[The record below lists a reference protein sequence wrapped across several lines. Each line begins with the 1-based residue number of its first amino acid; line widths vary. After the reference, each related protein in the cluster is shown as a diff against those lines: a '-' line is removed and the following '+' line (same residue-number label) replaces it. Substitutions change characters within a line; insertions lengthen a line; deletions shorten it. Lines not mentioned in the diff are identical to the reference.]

1 MKDSSGTTYH
11 YQKGS
16 AGRSA
21 APKAGLA
28 GIYYLYQLE
37 GEGLMLNYGDLSL
50 LEMTEGY
57 RMIINEDGLSG
68 TLYMGEDQDTFRI
81 DLGKKILD
89 FAEMDM
95 AFEDLG
101 NGEIRVS
108 ADSSEEPFLMYLA
121 KDITP
126 YQDQKS
132 TLFDGMSTDESDQQK
147 WWNGSWYGWWMVE
160 DATGAYTELIG
171 SWWDCAAVI
180 EVDEDLQGAMV
191 IYDEYG
197 SLTDPISDAEVSVA
211 MTGTSEHG
219 TMLSQGGYFMDQ
231 DLQDADWM
239 IDPGESDYADTLEF
253 RGSFTVDDGG
263 IDYYVILR
271 PWGTDWS
278 DVVKEDRPY
287 FYEDWYL
294 PLIESGGEMPYQ
306 IGGEG

>member
-1 MKDSSGTTYH
+1 
-11 YQKGS
+11 
-16 AGRSA
+16 
-21 APKAGLA
+21 
-28 GIYYLYQLE
+28 
-37 GEGLMLNYGDLSL
+37 
-50 LEMTEGY
+50 
-57 RMIINEDGLSG
+57 
-68 TLYMGEDQDTFRI
+68 
-81 DLGKKILD
+81 
-89 FAEMDM
+89 MDM

-108 ADSSEEPFLMYLA
+108 ADSSEEPLVMYLA

-171 SWWDCAAVI
+171 SWWDCSAVI
-180 EVDEDLQGAMV
+180 EVDEDLQGTMV
-191 IYDEYG
+191 IYDEDG

-231 DLQDADWM
+231 DLQYADWM
-239 IDPGESDYADTLEF
+239 IDPGESDYTDTLEI

-294 PLIESGGEMPYQ
+294 PLIESGSEMPYK